1 MDENF
6 RYLGLGKKFLDIIP
20 KARSRKEKLDF
31 TKMKNLCTVKG
42 TAKNIKKTSWKLGEN
57 IFKYYTY
64 LTKESPECLKGSENS
79 TVRKRII
86 QFFKRCK
93 RINWHFTKEPHGK

>member
-20 KARSRKEKLDF
+20 KARSRKEKMDF

-42 TAKNIKKTSWKLGEN
+42 TAKNIKKTS
-57 IFKYYTY
+57 
-64 LTKESPECLKGSENS
+64 
-79 TVRKRII
+79 
-86 QFFKRCK
+86 
-93 RINWHFTKEPHGK
+93 